1 MMGVSFQ
8 ALPASTFVGTHSL
21 REYTEPTVFR
31 GLAADWPA
39 VQSWSFAQ
47 LAANAPDL
55 SVKLV
60 DGDRESGHTCLRSST
75 LRAYLESLSGDSEAG
90 GPSLY
95 LKEFDLLKAI
105 PGLTQDLGHTELFPK
120 GALRSQRSWIGPAGA
135 RTGLHYDYLN
145 NVAVQIVGKKRLFLV
160 RPGTVERVGAV
171 ARKYDA
177 WATLSQFGAEE
188 LFTRVGTPGDFFTVN
203 LEAGDVLHIPAG
215 WWHEVL
221 NLTPSILFGGFY
233 DSPARTL
240 LRWAWVSSRDVLHYC
255 GWLGKGNCTCHAT
268 ENQRALL

>member
-1 MMGVSFQ
+1 MMAASFQ

-39 VQSWSFAQ
+39 VKNWSFAR
-47 LAANAPDL
+47 LAASAPDL

-60 DGDRESGHTCLRSST
+60 DGDRESGDTCLRHST
-75 LRAYLESLSGDSEAG
+75 LRAYLESLEGDNDAG

-95 LKEFDLLKAI
+95 LKEFDLLKTI
-105 PGLTQDLGHTELFPK
+105 PGLTQDLGHTGLFPK
-120 GALRSQRSWIGPAGA
+120 GALRSQRSWIGPAAA

-145 NVAVQIVGKKRLFLV
+145 NVAVQIVGKKRFNLV

-177 WATLSQFGAEE
+177 WATLSQLGAEE

-203 LEAGDVLHIPAG
+203 VEAGDVLHIPAG

-268 ENQRALL
+268 ESQRALL